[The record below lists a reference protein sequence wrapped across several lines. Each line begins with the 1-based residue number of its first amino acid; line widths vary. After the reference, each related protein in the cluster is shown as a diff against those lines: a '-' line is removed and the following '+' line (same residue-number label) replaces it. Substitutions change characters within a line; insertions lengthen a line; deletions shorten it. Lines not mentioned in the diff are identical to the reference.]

1 MAPEPCDV
9 LVIGGGPAG
18 STAAALLARGG
29 RDVVLLEKDAH
40 PRFHIG
46 ESLLPRNLG
55 VLDRLGM
62 LDEVA
67 AMGVFKPGAK
77 FIDDATGIEVAYPF
91 ARVPGSAW
99 THAYQVLRADF
110 DAALF
115 ANARRAGAR
124 AIERMRVVDLVFAN
138 DEARPCVSAQDQD
151 GRRHRFTPRFVLDAS
166 GRETFIAGRLRTKQA
181 DKRNSTAAVFAH
193 YRRVAPRDG
202 ETAGYISIHFA
213 EDGWFWMI
221 PLPDG
226 ITSVGFVGNQAAFKQ
241 RRSSTTEFLEHRLQS
256 SPTVAARMTAAER
269 VSDLHAAGNYSYR
282 ARAAWGDGWM
292 LIGDAFGFIDPVF
305 SSGVL
310 LAMTAGELGADVACA
325 WLADARAGRA
335 AARRAEARMRTSMDA
350 ISWLIGRIND
360 PVLREMFL
368 SPRNTLRMRDG
379 VSTLLAGHFDAGWRT
394 RVPILALKG
403 TFHALSL
410 ARRLGLRDVA
420 PVPLAGA

>member
-1 MAPEPCDV
+1 MLDVSLTGFYALTRPLLLPMIGTRWGRIVALSSVSALLGNRGQVNYAAAKAGLIGAVRSLAREVASRGITVNAVAPGLIASPAVDAAIDPRADRRAGADAPRRAAGGGRRPDRLPRLRPGRLHHRPDDLDQRRHGVTMAPEPCDV

-67 AMGVFKPGAK
+67 AMGVFKPGAE
-77 FIDDATGIEVAYPF
+77 FIDDATGIEVAFPF

-99 THAYQVLRADF
+99 THAYQVRRADF

-181 DKRNSTAAVFAH
+181 DKRQHHCGGVRAFPATSPRATAKPPATSASIS
-193 YRRVAPRDG
+193 PR
-202 ETAGYISIHFA
+202 TAG
-213 EDGWFWMI
+213 
-221 PLPDG
+221 
-226 ITSVGFVGNQAAFKQ
+226 
-241 RRSSTTEFLEHRLQS
+241 
-256 SPTVAARMTAAER
+256 
-269 VSDLHAAGNYSYR
+269 
-282 ARAAWGDGWM
+282 
-292 LIGDAFGFIDPVF
+292 
-305 SSGVL
+305 SG
-310 LAMTAGELGADVACA
+310 
-325 WLADARAGRA
+325 
-335 AARRAEARMRTSMDA
+335 
-350 ISWLIGRIND
+350 
-360 PVLREMFL
+360 
-368 SPRNTLRMRDG
+368 
-379 VSTLLAGHFDAGWRT
+379 
-394 RVPILALKG
+394 
-403 TFHALSL
+403 
-410 ARRLGLRDVA
+410 
-420 PVPLAGA
+420 